1 MGNVSSKYKSFRWM
15 LLATFSFSIMGL
27 CVKLNS
33 TSFNEYELVFY
44 RSFVSLIILVVLMK
58 KNDIAIKTKYVWFHF
73 LRSFIG
79 FLSLLL
85 FFYAITKLPLSTS
98 MTLNYTSPI
107 FLGLMIPLLMKQKFN
122 SSSLFL
128 LLIGFLGIVF
138 ILKPVFNHNW
148 FAGLMGVL
156 SGFGAAIAYIMV
168 AKSGQLKE
176 PDLRTVYFFTLIS
189 SILSFCLMLKEDINP
204 ISFDISLIYLL
215 LLGVSATIAQIAIT
229 RAYREGKTL
238 NNAAYSYMTVIF
250 SVGWGIWI
258 FQESLDWLTMVGI
271 LLIFLAGVF
280 INKTKLRL
288 K

>member
-1 MGNVSSKYKSFRWM
+1 M
-15 LLATFSFSIMGL
+15 LLATFSFSVMGL

-33 TSFNEYELVFY
+33 FSFNEYELVFY
-44 RSFVSLIILVVLMK
+44 RSFVSLIIIILLMK
-58 KNDIAIKTKYVWFHF
+58 KNEIAIKTKYVWFHF

-79 FLSLLL
+79 FISLLL

-107 FLGLMIPLLMKQKFN
+107 FLGLLIPFLMKQKFN
-122 SSSLFL
+122 SSKLFL
-128 LLIGFLGIVF
+128 ILIGFLGIVF
-138 ILKPVFNHNW
+138 ILKPVFIHNW

-156 SGFGAAIAYIMV
+156 SGLGAAIAYIMV
-168 AKSGQLKE
+168 AKLGQLKE

-189 SILSFCLMLKEDINP
+189 SVLSFGLMLKEDINS
-204 ISFDISLIYLL
+204 ITFDVSLIYLL

-229 RAYREGKTL
+229 KAYREGKTI

-250 SVGWGIWI
+250 SVGWGVWI
-258 FQESLDWLTMVGI
+258 FQENLDWLSIVGI
-271 LLIFLAGVF
+271 LLIFLSGIF

>member
-1 MGNVSSKYKSFRWM
+1 
-15 LLATFSFSIMGL
+15 MGL
-27 CVKLNS
+27 CVKLTS
-33 TSFNEYELVFY
+33 SSFNEYELVFY
-44 RSFVSLIILVVLMK
+44 RSFVSLFIIFMLMK
-58 KNDIAIKTKYVWFHF
+58 KNKITFKTKYLWFHF

-85 FFYAITKLPLSTS
+85 FFYAISKLPLSTS

-107 FLGLMIPLLMKQKFN
+107 FLGLLIPFLMKQKFN
-122 SSSLFL
+122 SSKLIL
-128 LLIGFLGIVF
+128 LLIGFLGIVL
-138 ILKPVFNHNW
+138 ILKPVFSNNW

-168 AKSGQLKE
+168 AKLGQLKE

-189 SILSFCLMLKEDINP
+189 SVLSFALMFKEDINP
-204 ISFDISLIYLL
+204 ISFNISLIYLL
-215 LLGVSATIAQIAIT
+215 IIGISATIAQVAIT

-258 FQESLDWLTMVGI
+258 FQENLDWLTSVGI
-271 LLIFLAGVF
+271 LMIFLAGIF
-280 INKTKLRL
+280 INQAKLRL

>member
-1 MGNVSSKYKSFRWM
+1 M
-15 LLATFSFSIMGL
+15 LLATLSFSIMGL

-33 TSFNEYELVFY
+33 TSCNEYELVVY
-44 RSFVSLIILVVLMK
+44 RSFVSLSICVVLMK

-168 AKSGQLKE
+168 AKLGQLIE
-176 PDLRTVYFFTLIS
+176 PDLRTVYFVTLIS
-189 SILSFCLMLKEDINP
+189 SVLSFCLMLKEDINP

-238 NNAAYSYMTVIF
+238 NNAGYA
-250 SVGWGIWI
+250 
-258 FQESLDWLTMVGI
+258 
-271 LLIFLAGVF
+271 
-280 INKTKLRL
+280 
-288 K
+288 

>member
-1 MGNVSSKYKSFRWM
+1 M
-15 LLATFSFSIMGL
+15 LLATFSFSVMGL

-33 TSFNEYELVFY
+33 ASFNEYELVFY
-44 RSFVSLIILVVLMK
+44 RSFVSLIIIIVLMK
-58 KNDIAIKTKYVWFHF
+58 KNNITIKTKYAWFHF

-79 FLSLLL
+79 FISLLL

-107 FLGLMIPLLMKQKFN
+107 FLGLLIPFLMKQKFN
-122 SSSLFL
+122 SSKLFL

-138 ILKPVFNHNW
+138 ILKPVLNQNW

-168 AKSGQLKE
+168 AKLGQLKE
-176 PDLRTVYFFTLIS
+176 PDLRTVYFFTLVS
-189 SILSFCLMLKEDINP
+189 SILSFGLMLKEDISP
-204 ISFDISLIYLL
+204 ISFDINLIYLL
-215 LLGVSATIAQIAIT
+215 LLGVSATIAQLAIT

-250 SVGWGIWI
+250 SVGWGVWI
-258 FQESLDWLTMVGI
+258 FQENLDWLTLMGM
-271 LLIFLAGVF
+271 LLIFLAGIF

>member
-1 MGNVSSKYKSFRWM
+1 
-15 LLATFSFSIMGL
+15 
-27 CVKLNS
+27 
-33 TSFNEYELVFY
+33 
-44 RSFVSLIILVVLMK
+44 MK
-58 KNDIAIKTKYVWFHF
+58 TNDITIKTKYAWFHF

-79 FLSLLL
+79 FISLLL

-107 FLGLMIPLLMKQKFN
+107 FLGLLIPFLMKQKFN
-122 SSSLFL
+122 SAKLFL
-128 LLIGFLGIVF
+128 LLIGFLGIVL
-138 ILKPVFNHNW
+138 ILKPVLNHNW

-168 AKSGQLKE
+168 AKLGQLKE

-189 SILSFCLMLKEDINP
+189 SILSFVLMLNEDISP
-204 ISFDISLIYLL
+204 ISFDINLIYLL
-215 LLGVSATIAQIAIT
+215 LLGISATIAQLAIT

-250 SVGWGIWI
+250 SVGWGVWI
-258 FQESLDWLTMVGI
+258 FQENLDWLTLMGI
-271 LLIFLAGVF
+271 LLIFLAGIF

>member
-1 MGNVSSKYKSFRWM
+1 MRNVSSKYKSFRWM

-128 LLIGFLGIVF
+128 ILIGFLGIVF

-168 AKSGQLKE
+168 AKLGQLKE

-189 SILSFCLMLKEDINP
+189 SVLSFCLMLKEDINP

>member
-1 MGNVSSKYKSFRWM
+1 
-15 LLATFSFSIMGL
+15 MGL

-33 TSFNEYELVFY
+33 ASFNEYELVFY
-44 RSFVSLIILVVLMK
+44 RSFVSLIIIIVLMK
-58 KNDIAIKTKYVWFHF
+58 KNNITIKTKYAWFHF

-79 FLSLLL
+79 FISLLL

-107 FLGLMIPLLMKQKFN
+107 FLGLLIPFLMKQKFN
-122 SSSLFL
+122 SSKLFL

-138 ILKPVFNHNW
+138 ILKPVLYTNW
-148 FAGLMGVL
+148 FAGLIGVL

-168 AKSGQLKE
+168 AKLGQLKE
-176 PDLRTVYFFTLIS
+176 PDLRTVYFFTLVS
-189 SILSFCLMLKEDINP
+189 SILSFGLMLKEDISP
-204 ISFDISLIYLL
+204 ISFDINLIYLL
-215 LLGVSATIAQIAIT
+215 LLGVSATIAQLAIT

-250 SVGWGIWI
+250 SVGWGVWI
-258 FQESLDWLTMVGI
+258 FQENLDWLTLMGM
-271 LLIFLAGVF
+271 LLIFLAGIF

>member
-1 MGNVSSKYKSFRWM
+1 
-15 LLATFSFSIMGL
+15 
-27 CVKLNS
+27 
-33 TSFNEYELVFY
+33 
-44 RSFVSLIILVVLMK
+44 MK
-58 KNDIAIKTKYVWFHF
+58 KNEIAIKTKYVWFHF

-79 FLSLLL
+79 FISLWL

-107 FLGLMIPLLMKQKFN
+107 FLGLLIPFLMKQKFN
-122 SSSLFL
+122 SSKLFL
-128 LLIGFLGIVF
+128 ISIGFSGIVF
-138 ILKPVFNHNW
+138 ILKPVFTDNW

-168 AKSGQLKE
+168 AKLGQLKE

-189 SILSFCLMLKEDINP
+189 SLLSFGLMLKEDINP
-204 ISFDISLIYLL
+204 ISFDVSLIYLL

-229 RAYREGKTL
+229 RAYREGKTI

-250 SVGWGIWI
+250 SVAWGLLI
-258 FQESLDWLTMVGI
+258 FQENLDWLTLIGI

-280 INKTKLRL
+280 INKAKLRL

>member
-1 MGNVSSKYKSFRWM
+1 MRNVSSKYKSFRWM

-168 AKSGQLKE
+168 AKLGQLKE

-189 SILSFCLMLKEDINP
+189 SVLSFCLMLKEDINP

>member
-1 MGNVSSKYKSFRWM
+1 
-15 LLATFSFSIMGL
+15 
-27 CVKLNS
+27 
-33 TSFNEYELVFY
+33 
-44 RSFVSLIILVVLMK
+44 
-58 KNDIAIKTKYVWFHF
+58 
-73 LRSFIG
+73 
-79 FLSLLL
+79 
-85 FFYAITKLPLSTS
+85 
-98 MTLNYTSPI
+98 
-107 FLGLMIPLLMKQKFN
+107 
-122 SSSLFL
+122 
-128 LLIGFLGIVF
+128 
-138 ILKPVFNHNW
+138 
-148 FAGLMGVL
+148 
-156 SGFGAAIAYIMV
+156 MV
-168 AKSGQLKE
+168 AKLGQLKE

-189 SILSFCLMLKEDINP
+189 SVLSFCLMLKEDINP

>member
-79 FLSLLL
+79 FLSLLF

-107 FLGLMIPLLMKQKFN
+107 FLGLMIPLLMKKKFN

-168 AKSGQLKE
+168 AKLGQLKE

-189 SILSFCLMLKEDINP
+189 SVLSFCLMLKEDINP

-258 FQESLDWLTMVGI
+258 FEESLDWLTMVGI

-280 INKTKLRL
+280 INKTNLRL